1 MIWKKRPRPLSGAA
15 AAEVGLPPI
24 LTLVVKTSSE
34 NPMTM
39 AATMRREV
47 PKARADMRVVNV
59 QSQDELDRLQTIR
72 ERLLAMLS
80 FFFGAVALLLAV
92 IGLYGVPHYSVIEQ
106 EREIGIRLAL
116 GARVVHIV
124 RRVGAGIAVTV
135 MLGTV
140 VGIVLGMGSTR
151 YIESLLYGVKATD
164 VRMAVIPLATILA
177 AVLLAAI
184 PAVRRA
190 LRVNPVEM
198 LRAE

>member
-1 MIWKKRPRPLSGAA
+1 
-15 AAEVGLPPI
+15 
-24 LTLVVKTSSE
+24 
-34 NPMTM
+34 MTM

>member
-1 MIWKKRPRPLSGAA
+1 MSGAA